1 MNRVTLLLIT
11 CLVLTS
17 WAKAGLGNSWNPWII
32 DGVAI
37 FCLVSILVKHPSE
50 RPLLIRNL
58 IPVFF
63 VAIYVSISL
72 LNPSYKTLSPE
83 EWYEMNIDHTF
94 SMEQNIEKTNSLR
107 NGFRN
112 IISVQEKD
120 PGLAIALFYDLKNRY
135 NDRFGLTPSPC
146 TDLLILYEK
155 KIKLEK
161 YLFLPSCP
169 ISSKAYLFTCIH
181 FILLIMFGVI
191 MYSAL
196 RSRREIR
203 LCVLIISINAGLLAL
218 AGIIQKINYVPGEN
232 LKEIFGIWDTP
243 EPRYF
248 YASFTYKNHWSCFA
262 LISLFLMVSLLHHQV
277 KTSMLKLIHDKK
289 IFLISML
296 ILFTIIS
303 IPHSGSRSGFLI
315 LLLGVVV
322 VAIKIFFRLKNSKA
336 NFSFLHLA
344 PVLVLVVSTFSFP
357 FLLSRETTKEMKA
370 NTLSQ
375 IKALSNDSPP
385 LRFLLWKDL
394 LDQIESSTMW
404 GYGFDSYRVVN
415 PIFQSTKVRNMRSY
429 GLEFAHQKYT
439 PLVGH
444 GHNDYLEYVSEFG
457 VLLFSILILYPL
469 LVISK
474 VMRNPSDFPK
484 IGLLGCIAFLCFSF
498 VDFPSRTPACLLL
511 FCTALAICCKYSHLS
526 TPDHS
531 LKN

>member
-1 MNRVTLLLIT
+1 M
-11 CLVLTS
+11 
-17 WAKAGLGNSWNPWII
+17 
-32 DGVAI
+32 
-37 FCLVSILVKHPSE
+37 FSILVKHPSE
-50 RPLLIRNL
+50 RLLLFRNL

-63 VAIYVSISL
+63 VAIYVSISF
-72 LNPSYKTLSPE
+72 LNPSFKTLSPK

-94 SMEQNIEKTNSLR
+94 SMEQNIEKTNFLR

-135 NDRFGLTPSPC
+135 KDRFGSTSSPC
-146 TDLLILYEK
+146 SDLLISYEE
-155 KIKLEK
+155 KIKLKK

-169 ISSKAYLFTCIH
+169 ISNKAYLFSCIH
-181 FILLIMFGVI
+181 FIFLIMFGVI

-203 LCVLIISINAGLLAL
+203 LCVLIITINAGLLAL
-218 AGIIQKINYVPGEN
+218 AGIIQKINYVPNEN

-262 LISLFLMVSLLHHQV
+262 LISLFLMFSLLHHQI
-277 KTSMLKLIHDKK
+277 KTSTLKLIHDKK
-289 IFLISML
+289 IFFISML
-296 ILFTIIS
+296 ILLTVIS

-315 LLLGVVV
+315 LLLGVAVL
-322 VAIKIFFRLKNSKA
+322 ATKTFFQLKNSKS
-336 NFSFLHLA
+336 NFSFLHVL
-344 PVLVLVVSTFSFP
+344 PMLVLVGSTLSFP

-370 NTLSQ
+370 NTLAQ
-375 IKALSNDSPP
+375 IKALSSDSPP
-385 LRFLLWKDL
+385 LRVLLWQDL
-394 LDQIESSTMW
+394 LDQIESSTTW

-429 GLEFAHQKYT
+429 GMKFAHQKYT

-444 GHNDYLEYVSEFG
+444 GHNDYLEFVSEFG
-457 VLLFSILILYPL
+457 VLLFSILFLYPL

-474 VMRNPSDFPK
+474 VLRNPSDFPK

-511 FCTALAICCKYSHLS
+511 FCTALAICCKYSQLS
-526 TPDHS
+526 TLDHS